1 MKSFRLSEGERQLEA
16 PAQFGLQE
24 DVLASLVLVV
34 SRCRKP
40 QRVRSRPFIRFVAS
54 FAYYGAVLSGS
65 ELLEKNLLCVTDGE
79 RARGPEKHPEAGR
92 CYCVPFAA
100 GDYRTLLISCLG
112 ELARESQ
119 DGDGLGPPPHLP
131 VKAASVV
138 LPVIPLN
145 VFLLNTF
152 GRRKSLML
160 LQSATGLFF
169 LMLSI
174 CTST

>member
-1 MKSFRLSEGERQLEA
+1 MSPETE
-16 PAQFGLQE
+16 
-24 DVLASLVLVV
+24 
-34 SRCRKP
+34 
-40 QRVRSRPFIRFVAS
+40 
-54 FAYYGAVLSGS
+54 
-65 ELLEKNLLCVTDGE
+65 TDSD
-79 RARGPEKHPEAGR
+79 PPTHP
-92 CYCVPFAA
+92 
-100 GDYRTLLISCLG
+100 
-112 ELARESQ
+112 
-119 DGDGLGPPPHLP
+119 P